1 MGRGEDKKV
10 KAGQRVIEQYY
21 SLAYGI
27 LAKLMVDKIN
37 GKLIYK

>member
-1 MGRGEDKKV
+1 
-10 KAGQRVIEQYY
+10 VIEQYY

-37 GKLIYK
+37 GKLIYKWYCEVKQCKIY